1 MELSIVIPVFN
12 EEKYLENCLISILSQ
27 NASFN
32 YEVIVSDAGSRDK
45 SLEIAKRYANFVVH
59 SPFRSIGAV
68 RNYSAKFAKG
78 KYLLFVDAD
87 TILPQGYLQKV
98 HKVFTNNKDLAAF
111 CGCFRFKEREP
122 KLLFSEIIAN
132 FYFIIKDKIGLPTLP
147 GGFGIA
153 IRKEIF
159 QEVGGFPVSFGE
171 DTEFSSRL
179 RKTYKIR
186 YLYNLHVVTSGRRI
200 IKMGL
205 LNTLR
210 YYMSGARTREFEES
224 YVSCR

>member
-27 NASFN
+27 NVEFN
-32 YEVIVSDAGSRDK
+32 YEVIVSDAGSEDK
-45 SLEIAKRYANFVVH
+45 SLEIAKRYANLVVH
-59 SPFRSIGAV
+59 SPFKSIGAV
-68 RNYSAKFAKG
+68 RNYGAKFAKG

-98 HKVFTNNKDLAAF
+98 YKVFTNNKGLDAF
-111 CGCFRFKEREP
+111 CGCFRFKEKGPR
-122 KLLFSEIIAN
+122 LFFSEIIAN
-132 FYFIIKDKIGLPTLP
+132 FYFITKDKIGLSTLP
-147 GGFGIA
+147 GCCGIA

-159 QEVGGFPVSFGE
+159 EEVGGFPVSFGE

-179 RKTYKIR
+179 REIYRIR

-205 LNTLR
+205 LNTIR
-210 YYMSGARTREFEES
+210 YYMKPRTREFEKH